1 MILKW
6 YKMRAYG
13 IAMNNGSPV
22 AKEVARVIAPSNNE
36 DGVAKVIE
44 RYILDRA

>member
-1 MILKW
+1 
-6 YKMRAYG
+6 MRVCG

-36 DGVAKVIE
+36 DGVAKVME
-44 RYILDRA
+44 KYVLKNMYIK

>member
-1 MILKW
+1 MQDS
-6 YKMRAYG
+6 G

-36 DGVAKVIE
+36 DGVARVLE
-44 RYILDRA
+44 RYVLKK